1 MSTQII
7 DNFKVNVAKPID
19 NRMVTTGSA
28 SRDSIQYKYE
38 GLRVFDTSDKVAYV
52 YLNGAWVSES
62 SASGTNN
69 IGISGT
75 QYSLLYFNTSSTVAS
90 SKIYD
95 KSSGSNILIGIGQ
108 ANPSF
113 ALDVSGDVNA
123 VNYHGNGAQI
133 TNINPKNIIGDSG
146 FYTPT
151 QNTNKL
157 NVAYLTNGNIGQ
169 VLTTTSNG
177 PTWVDNSGVANKI
190 SVLNDST
197 NTLRYLTFVDITD
210 PAGNQVYFNKE
221 NTAKAIAVNSL
232 NSQLLVSSYGSNNET
247 LPGYSF
253 INYTSTGIYGNSA
266 NLGFS
271 FNAIA
276 RLVINSTT
284 LRILDPSGSN
294 VLTSASNGIN
304 FGSATGNNPF
314 IVAQTSGSQTSP
326 DYTWLG
332 DLTTGIYRSAISEI
346 SFTSNGVKKAS
357 INTTGLVINSAFKLT
372 SGNLVNGNVLVSD
385 AYGTGTWQTLL
396 TGVPYGTV
404 VMWLSV
410 ASIPTGWKVCLASG
424 DTRNYIFLNNSNGG
438 GYYQIPDMRDSLIA
452 GDTTMTNTWNKG
464 GTNSPS
470 SAISLLASNL
480 PPHTHPLSN
489 TNAKFTFSGTPLA
502 NHNHP
507 VQTRGL
513 SFNSGGTQVMTDQSG
528 SYDAGQI
535 TGDAS
540 AGTPAGTIS
549 VNSGSTTDL
558 GPTGTQTALP
568 INKYV
573 GMIFIIK
580 YNPNATQDTVGYCAT
595 SAEYNT
601 FMINNGAFGNQTPP
615 SNPGSGGSGITLQG
629 S

>member
-19 NRMVTTGSA
+19 SRMVTTGSD

-38 GLRVFDTSDKVAYV
+38 GLRVFDTTDKVAYV
-52 YLNGAWVSES
+52 YLKGVWVSES

-177 PTWVDNSGVANKI
+177 IAWVDNSGAKI

-197 NTLRYLTFVDITD
+197 NNTLRYLTFVDVTNVN
-210 PAGNQVYFNKE
+210 GNQVYYN
-221 NTAKAIAVNSL
+221 NTNSSKSIAVNPST
-232 NSQLLVSSYGSNNET
+232 SQLLGSSAGDNNENS
-247 LPGYSF
+247 PAYSF
-253 INYTSTGIYGNSA
+253 ITNTNTGLYGNST
-266 NLGFS
+266 NIGLS
-271 FNAIA
+271 FTGKN
-276 RLVINSTT
+276 RLVIDGST
-284 LRILDPSGSN
+284 LKVLDPSGTN

-304 FGSATGNNPF
+304 FGSATDNNPF

-332 DLTTGIYRSAISEI
+332 DLTTGIYRSATSEI

-385 AYGTGTWQTLL
+385 ASGTGTWQTLL

-424 DTRNYIFLNNSNGG
+424 DTRNYIFLNDSNGG

-464 GTNSPS
+464 GTNSPTI
-470 SAISLLASNL
+470 AASFSIAEYNL
-480 PPHTHPLSN
+480 PPHKHPITDKKHLHPFTVENGSLTISN
-489 TNAKFTFSGTPLA
+489 N
-502 NHNHP
+502 
-507 VQTRGL
+507 GL
-513 SFNSGGTQVMTDQSG
+513 GYPATSDSG
-528 SYDAGQI
+528 SLI
-535 TGDAS
+535 TTTSNPIQESYTGITSTDNNA
-540 AGTPAGTIS
+540 T
-549 VNSGSTTDL
+549 NS
-558 GPTGTQTALP
+558 TAITLP
-568 INKYV
+568 ITKYV

-615 SNPGSGGSGITLQG
+615 SNPGNSGPVV
-629 S
+629 